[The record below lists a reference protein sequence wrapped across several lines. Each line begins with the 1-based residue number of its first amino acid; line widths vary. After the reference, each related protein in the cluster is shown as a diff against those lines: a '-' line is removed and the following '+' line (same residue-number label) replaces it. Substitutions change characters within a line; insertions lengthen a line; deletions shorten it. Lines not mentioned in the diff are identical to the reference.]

1 MLLGSSVLDGL
12 HRCRRLTFTER
23 TAVGVEIY
31 SMKILIYDRQ
41 DNVIE
46 WLRGVLITP
55 EFEIAATATDP
66 VILYN
71 LLRGRKF
78 DVAISGALQACKFID
93 VYGSIYWK
101 KPPALKKVCLAAFT
115 SEASLDW
122 ALHLGFDDLIDGAQ
136 PHDDTRAQIIA
147 LVSGTRIPSTSRC
160 IVEPPAED
168 AHTMFVNLADD
179 IDREIVRLI
188 AHGYADREIAQC
200 VFLSPQTIRNRVSR
214 LLDRSGAR
222 NRTHLAVLYVRGQVT
237 GPPVGGDLDRS
248 A

>member
-1 MLLGSSVLDGL
+1 M
-12 HRCRRLTFTER
+12 
-23 TAVGVEIY
+23 AVAMC
-31 SMKILIYDRQ
+31 SMKILIYDHR
-41 DNVIE
+41 DNVID

-55 EFEIAATATDP
+55 EFDVAATATDP

-78 DVAISGALQACKFID
+78 DVAISGAQQACEFID

-101 KPPALKKVCLAAFT
+101 KPPSLKKVCLAAFT

-122 ALHLGFDDLIDGAQ
+122 ALHLGFDDLVDGAQ
-136 PHDDTRAQIIA
+136 PHDDTRHQLMS
-147 LVSGTRIPSTSRC
+147 LVNGTRIPSTSRC
-160 IVEPPAED
+160 VVEPPAED
-168 AHTMFVNLADD
+168 AHAMVVNLADD

-188 AHGYADREIAQC
+188 SRGYADREIAQC

-222 NRTHLAVLYVRGQVT
+222 NRTHLAVLYVRGQVN
-237 GPPVGGDLDRS
+237 GPPANDDLDRS